1 MQNCVHARLFPCKIV
16 CMQDCFDAILFS
28 CRLSSCKIVSM
39 QDCFHAGFHATY
51 VMRVVADGVTAR
63 TDGEIVAETD
73 TESKR

>member
-1 MQNCVHARLFPCKIV
+1 MGCALSRHRPGGAVLRNGRLHPKSFHA
-16 CMQDCFDAILFS
+16 
-28 CRLSSCKIVSM
+28 RLSSCKIVSM

-63 TDGEIVAETD
+63 IDGEMVAETD

>member
-1 MQNCVHARLFPCKIV
+1 
-16 CMQDCFDAILFS
+16 MQDCFHAG
-28 CRLSSCKIVSM
+28 LSSCKIVSM

-63 TDGEIVAETD
+63 IDGEMVAETD